1 MGLPA
6 RVACVQ
12 VLPLGKRGEGAPG
25 VTPEGIPNEYSPVIN
40 IYQVFDT
47 VLTQAASHGA
57 RPARG
62 PAGVTVGVRPD
73 SGARF
78 GI

>member
-47 VLTQAASHGA
+47 VLT
-57 RPARG
+57 
-62 PAGVTVGVRPD
+62 
-73 SGARF
+73 
-78 GI
+78 